1 MAPELF
7 RAQIPCVTPSPT
19 FYQTGLTPER
29 TGVSTDDH
37 GWAKYSGTTG
47 AALGPPDIELNE
59 PTSSATVGWTLGYYF
74 TNGQPRD
81 GQYEEVIR
89 HFVLVGVAKK
99 TFALRLY
106 NVSGT
111 YKFRLWN
118 VDTDAQLGSDSSAV
132 TVGQTML
139 INIRSDASANTIEA
153 YLDGVS
159 QASGSFTHDNFQGG
173 LSCGVASTGTTRFWS
188 AWCNYSSSSDD
199 LNEAH
204 YPEMRLL
211 HPDGVGTHSDY
222 QDSGGGAADPLEW
235 DDLAASGEPDGD
247 TTWNAG
253 QDATE
258 QETHTLT
265 THTMSNTIQAVAELL
280 SLRDDQADKGVVHG
294 AIIRVGSA
302 DKVLS
307 YGQEDL
313 PETYVVREAVFHT
326 EPSTGTWTQALVDG
340 MEAGHRR
347 DAGTAALNVRV
358 TALGVVVVALGTTNL
373 APPDPPVTPDSGAIP
388 RTSGVSLGSANA
400 MIV

>member
-1 MAPELF
+1 MAAELRLAMDF
-7 RAQIPCVTPSPT
+7 CTTPSLD
-19 FYQTGLTPER
+19 FYNVGATPER
-29 TGVSTDDH
+29 TGVSADDH
-37 GWAKYSGTTG
+37 GWVK
-47 AALGPPDIELNE
+47 AAWNAASLNHAFE
-59 PTSSATVGWTLGYYF
+59 SITSNAFGWWLGYF
-74 TNGQPRD
+74 FMRD
-81 GQYEEVIR
+81 VLSDGEYVDVA
-89 HFVLVGVAKK
+89 FFGYLVGA
-99 TFALRLY
+99 TPTTMSARLY

-111 YKFRLWN
+111 YKWRLWN
-118 VDTDAQLGSDSSAV
+118 VTADTQIGTDSAAQTVGSTLLVVLRGDTAGNQLDLFVNGSNVKSASQTLTAPLVILSGSSSGAATDA
-132 TVGQTML
+132 
-139 INIRSDASANTIEA
+139 A
-153 YLDGVS
+153 Y
-159 QASGSFTHDNFQGG
+159 
-173 LSCGVASTGTTRFWS
+173 WS
-188 AWCNYSSSSDD
+188 AWCNYFSASDD